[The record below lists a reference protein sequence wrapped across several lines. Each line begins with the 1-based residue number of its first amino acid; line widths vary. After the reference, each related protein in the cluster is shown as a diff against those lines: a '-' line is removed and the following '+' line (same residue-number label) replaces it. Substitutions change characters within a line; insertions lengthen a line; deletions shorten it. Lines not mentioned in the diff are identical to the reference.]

1 MENTHQN
8 TPAATDAIEA
18 TDAANAPNLTAQ
30 QAAEIIISAHSSSMV
45 AHITQAI
52 PFRLVP
58 KNSAGG
64 HFNLSFTD
72 EGGMNLDVDKLAIE
86 SRIEDLQPNRTDFM
100 ILMGTFLIQQAEAAL
115 RSVQV
120 DHLASQLEE
129 LEKSGALKLGPTVS
143 EELVQMLSTMQQSSS
158 EVTDKMVADHDAGV
172 TLQ

>member
-8 TPAATDAIEA
+8 TPEVTDVTKAAD
-18 TDAANAPNLTAQ
+18 APNLTAQ
-30 QAAEIIISAHSSSMV
+30 QAAEIIISTHTSSMV
-45 AHITQAI
+45 EHITQAI

-64 HFNLSFTD
+64 HFNLTFTE
-72 EGGMNLDVDKLAIE
+72 EGGMNLDVDKLAVE
-86 SRIEDLQPNRTDFM
+86 SRVKDLQPNWTDFM

-129 LEKSGALKLGPTVS
+129 LEKAGALKLGPTVS
-143 EELVQMLSTMQQSSS
+143 AELVQMLSTMQQSSS
-158 EVTDKMVADHDAGV
+158 EVTDKLVADHDAGV

>member
-8 TPAATDAIEA
+8 TSEVTDAIEA
-18 TDAANAPNLTAQ
+18 TEAADAPNLTAQ
-30 QAAEIIISAHSSSMV
+30 QAAEIIISAHTSSMV
-45 AHITQAI
+45 EHITQAI

-64 HFNLSFTD
+64 HFNLTFTE
-72 EGGMNLDVDKLAIE
+72 EGGMNLDVDKLAVE
-86 SRIEDLQPNRTDFM
+86 SRVKDLQPNRTDFM

-143 EELVQMLSTMQQSSS
+143 AELVQMLSTMQQSSS
-158 EVTDKMVADHDAGV
+158 EVTDKLVAEHDAGV

>member
-8 TPAATDAIEA
+8 TPEI
-18 TDAANAPNLTAQ
+18 TDAAEAADAPNLTAQ
-30 QAAEIIISAHSSSMV
+30 QAAEIIISAHTSSMV
-45 AHITQAI
+45 EHITQAI

-64 HFNLSFTD
+64 HFNLTFTE
-72 EGGMNLDVDKLAIE
+72 EGGMNLGVDKLAVE
-86 SRIEDLQPNRTDFM
+86 SRVKDLQPNRTDFM

-120 DHLASQLEE
+120 DHLASQLQE

-143 EELVQMLSTMQQSSS
+143 AELVQMLSTMQQSSS
-158 EVTDKMVADHDAGV
+158 EVTDKLVAEHDAGV

>member
-64 HFNLSFTD
+64 HFNLTFTE

-158 EVTDKMVADHDAGV
+158 EVTDKMIADHDAGV

>member
-30 QAAEIIISAHSSSMV
+30 QAAEIIISAHTSSMV
-45 AHITQAI
+45 EHITQAI

-64 HFNLSFTD
+64 HFNLTFTE
-72 EGGMNLDVDKLAIE
+72 EGCMNLDVDKLAIE

-158 EVTDKMVADHDAGV
+158 EVTDKMIADHDAGV

>member
-8 TPAATDAIEA
+8 TPAATDTIEA

-45 AHITQAI
+45 EHITQAI

>member
-8 TPAATDAIEA
+8 TPAAAEA
-18 TDAANAPNLTAQ
+18 TDAPNLTAQ

-120 DHLASQLEE
+120 EHLASQLED

-143 EELVQMLSTMQQSSS
+143 AELVQMLATMQQSSS

>member
-8 TPAATDAIEA
+8 TPAAAEA

-45 AHITQAI
+45 EHITQAI

-64 HFNLSFTD
+64 HFNLTFTE

>member
-8 TPAATDAIEA
+8 TPAAAEA

-120 DHLASQLEE
+120 EHLASQLEE

>member
-8 TPAATDAIEA
+8 TPEAAEA
-18 TDAANAPNLTAQ
+18 TDAPNLTAQ

-64 HFNLSFTD
+64 HFNMSFTD
-72 EGGMNLDVDKLAIE
+72 EGGMNLDVDKLAVE
-86 SRIEDLQPNRTDFM
+86 SRIKDLQPNRTDFM

-120 DHLASQLEE
+120 EHLANQLEE

-158 EVTDKMVADHDAGV
+158 EVTDKMVAEHDAGV

>member
-8 TPAATDAIEA
+8 TPAAAEA

-64 HFNLSFTD
+64 HFNLTFTE
-72 EGGMNLDVDKLAIE
+72 EGGMNLDVDKLAVE
-86 SRIEDLQPNRTDFM
+86 SRVKDLQPNRTDFM

-120 DHLASQLEE
+120 DHLAAQLEE

-143 EELVQMLSTMQQSSS
+143 PELVQMLSTMQQSSS
-158 EVTDKMVADHDAGV
+158 EVTDKLVADHDAGV
-172 TLQ
+172 NLQ

>member
-8 TPAATDAIEA
+8 TPEVTDVTEAAD
-18 TDAANAPNLTAQ
+18 APNLTAQ
-30 QAAEIIISAHSSSMV
+30 QAAEIIISAHTSSMV
-45 AHITQAI
+45 EHITQAI

-64 HFNLSFTD
+64 HFNLTFTE

-120 DHLASQLEE
+120 DHLASQLQE

-143 EELVQMLSTMQQSSS
+143 AELVQMLSTMQQSSS
-158 EVTDKMVADHDAGV
+158 EVTDKLVADHDAGV

>member
-8 TPAATDAIEA
+8 TPAAAGDTD
-18 TDAANAPNLTAQ
+18 APNLTAQ
-30 QAAEIIISAHSSSMV
+30 QAAEIIISAHTSSMV
-45 AHITQAI
+45 EHITQAI

-64 HFNLSFTD
+64 HFNLTFTE
-72 EGGMNLDVDKLAIE
+72 EGGMNLDVDKLAVE
-86 SRIEDLQPNRTDFM
+86 SRVKDLQPNRTDFM

-129 LEKSGALKLGPTVS
+129 LEKSGALKLGSTVS
-143 EELVQMLSTMQQSSS
+143 AELVQMLATMQQSSS
-158 EVTDKMVADHDAGV
+158 EITDKMVADHDAGV

>member
-8 TPAATDAIEA
+8 TPEAAE
-18 TDAANAPNLTAQ
+18 APNLTAQ

-45 AHITQAI
+45 EHITQAI

-58 KNSAGG
+58 ENSAGG
-64 HFNLSFTD
+64 HFNLTFTE
-72 EGGMNLDVDKLAIE
+72 EGGMNLDVDKLAIQ
-86 SRIEDLQPNRTDFM
+86 SRIEDLQPNPNRTDFM

-120 DHLASQLEE
+120 DHLASQLQA

>member
-8 TPAATDAIEA
+8 TPEATAATEA
-18 TDAANAPNLTAQ
+18 TEAAPNLTAQ
-30 QAAEIIISAHSSSMV
+30 QAAEIIISAHTSSMV
-45 AHITQAI
+45 EHITQAI

-64 HFNLSFTD
+64 HFNLTFTD
-72 EGGMNLDVDKLAIE
+72 EGGMNLDVDKLAVE

-120 DHLASQLEE
+120 DHLASQLQE

-143 EELVQMLSTMQQSSS
+143 AELVQMLSTMQQSSS
-158 EVTDKMVADHDAGV
+158 EVTDKLVADHDAGV

>member
-158 EVTDKMVADHDAGV
+158 EVTDKMIADHDAGV

>member
-8 TPAATDAIEA
+8 TPEVTDATEA
-18 TDAANAPNLTAQ
+18 ADAPNLTAQ
-30 QAAEIIISAHSSSMV
+30 QAAEIIISAHTSSMV
-45 AHITQAI
+45 EHITQTI

-64 HFNLSFTD
+64 HFNLTFTE

-120 DHLASQLEE
+120 EHLASQLEE

-143 EELVQMLSTMQQSSS
+143 AELVQMLSTMQQSSS
-158 EVTDKMVADHDAGV
+158 EVTDKLVAEHDAGV

>member
-8 TPAATDAIEA
+8 TPEVTAATDATEA
-18 TDAANAPNLTAQ
+18 ADAPNLTAQ
-30 QAAEIIISAHSSSMV
+30 QAAEIIISAHTSSMV
-45 AHITQAI
+45 EHITQAI

-64 HFNLSFTD
+64 HFNLTFTE
-72 EGGMNLDVDKLAIE
+72 EGGMNLDVDKLAVE
-86 SRIEDLQPNRTDFM
+86 SRVKDLQPNRTDFM

-120 DHLASQLEE
+120 DHLASQLQE

-143 EELVQMLSTMQQSSS
+143 AELVQMLSTMQQSSS
-158 EVTDKMVADHDAGV
+158 EVTDKLVADHDAGV

>member
-1 MENTHQN
+1 MENTQQN
-8 TPAATDAIEA
+8 TPEVVETNEGTD
-18 TDAANAPNLTAQ
+18 APNLTAQ

-45 AHITQAI
+45 AHIVETI

-72 EGGMNLDVDKLAIE
+72 EGDMNLDVNKLVIE
-86 SRIEDLQPNRTDFM
+86 SRIENLQLNSTDYM
-100 ILMGTFLIQQAEAAL
+100 ILMGTFLIQQAEAVL
-115 RSVQV
+115 RSVQAK
-120 DHLASQLEE
+120 HLASQLEE

-143 EELVQMLSTMQQSSS
+143 EELVQMLATMHQLSS
-158 EVTDKMVADHDAGV
+158 EVTDKMVADHDTGV

>member
-8 TPAATDAIEA
+8 TPEAAEAIEG
-18 TDAANAPNLTAQ
+18 TDAPNLTAQ

-120 DHLASQLEE
+120 EHLANQLEE

-143 EELVQMLSTMQQSSS
+143 EELVQMLATMQQSSS

>member
-8 TPAATDAIEA
+8 TPEVVDTTDVTEA
-18 TDAANAPNLTAQ
+18 TDVPNLTAQ
-30 QAAEIIISAHSSSMV
+30 QAAEIIISAHTTSMV
-45 AHITQAI
+45 EHITQAI

-64 HFNLSFTD
+64 HFDLTFTE
-72 EGGMNLDVDKLAIE
+72 EGGMNLDVDKLAVE
-86 SRIEDLQPNRTDFM
+86 SRVKDLQPNRTEFM

-129 LEKSGALKLGPTVS
+129 LEKTGALKLGPTVS
-143 EELVQMLSTMQQSSS
+143 AELVQMLSTMQQSSS
-158 EVTDKMVADHDAGV
+158 EVTDKLVADHNAGV

>member
-8 TPAATDAIEA
+8 TPEAADAIEA

-30 QAAEIIISAHSSSMV
+30 QAAEIIISAHTSSMV
-45 AHITQAI
+45 EHITQAI

-64 HFNLSFTD
+64 YFNQTFTE
-72 EGGMNLDVDKLAIE
+72 EGGMNLDVDKLAVE
-86 SRIEDLQPNRTDFM
+86 SRVKDLQPNRTDFM

-120 DHLASQLEE
+120 DHLASQLQE

-143 EELVQMLSTMQQSSS
+143 EELVQMLATMQQSSS
-158 EVTDKMVADHDAGV
+158 EVTDKLVADHEAGV

>member
-8 TPAATDAIEA
+8 TSAATDAIEA

-158 EVTDKMVADHDAGV
+158 EVTDKLVAEHDAGV

>member
-8 TPAATDAIEA
+8 TPEVTDVTEAAD
-18 TDAANAPNLTAQ
+18 APNLSAQ
-30 QAAEIIISAHSSSMV
+30 QAAEIIISAHTSSMV
-45 AHITQAI
+45 EHITQAI

-64 HFNLSFTD
+64 HFNLTFTE

-120 DHLASQLEE
+120 DHLASQLQE

-143 EELVQMLSTMQQSSS
+143 AELVQMLSTMQQSSS
-158 EVTDKMVADHDAGV
+158 EVTDKLVADHDAGV

>member
-8 TPAATDAIEA
+8 TPAAAEA

-45 AHITQAI
+45 EHITQAI

-143 EELVQMLSTMQQSSS
+143 AELVQMLSTMQQSSS
-158 EVTDKMVADHDAGV
+158 EVTDKMIADHDAGV

>member
-45 AHITQAI
+45 EHITQAI

-158 EVTDKMVADHDAGV
+158 EVTDKLVAEHDAGV

>member
-8 TPAATDAIEA
+8 TPEVTDATEA
-18 TDAANAPNLTAQ
+18 ADAPNLTAQ
-30 QAAEIIISAHSSSMV
+30 QAAEIIISAHTSSMV
-45 AHITQAI
+45 EHITQAI

-64 HFNLSFTD
+64 HFNLTFTE
-72 EGGMNLDVDKLAIE
+72 EGGMNLDVKLAVE

-120 DHLASQLEE
+120 EHLASQLEE

-143 EELVQMLSTMQQSSS
+143 AELVQMLATMQQSSS

>member
-8 TPAATDAIEA
+8 TPEVTDATE
-18 TDAANAPNLTAQ
+18 AANAPNLTAQ

-45 AHITQAI
+45 EHITQSN

-58 KNSAGG
+58 ENSAGG

-72 EGGMNLDVDKLAIE
+72 EGGMSLDVDKLAIE
-86 SRIEDLQPNRTDFM
+86 SLIEDLQPNRTDFM

-143 EELVQMLSTMQQSSS
+143 AELVQMLSTMQQSSS

>member
-8 TPAATDAIEA
+8 TPEVTDATEA

-30 QAAEIIISAHSSSMV
+30 QAAEIIISAHTSSMV
-45 AHITQAI
+45 EHITQAI

-64 HFNLSFTD
+64 HFNLTFTE
-72 EGGMNLDVDKLAIE
+72 EGGMNLDVDKLAVE
-86 SRIEDLQPNRTDFM
+86 SRVKDLQPNRTDFM

-120 DHLASQLEE
+120 DHLASQLQE

-143 EELVQMLSTMQQSSS
+143 AELVQMLSTMQQSSS

>member
-8 TPAATDAIEA
+8 TPEITDAIEA
-18 TDAANAPNLTAQ
+18 AEAADAPNLTAQ

-45 AHITQAI
+45 EHITQAI

-64 HFNLSFTD
+64 HFNLTFTE
-72 EGGMNLDVDKLAIE
+72 EGGMNLDVDKLAVE
-86 SRIEDLQPNRTDFM
+86 SRVKDLQPNRTDFM

-120 DHLASQLEE
+120 DHLASQLQE

-143 EELVQMLSTMQQSSS
+143 AELVQMLSTMQQSSS
-158 EVTDKMVADHDAGV
+158 EVTDKLVADHDAGV

>member
-1 MENTHQN
+1 MENTHQDI
-8 TPAATDAIEA
+8 PEAIEG
-18 TDAANAPNLTAQ
+18 TDVPNLTAQ

-58 KNSAGG
+58 KNCAGG
-64 HFNLSFTD
+64 HFNLSFID
-72 EGGMNLDVDKLAIE
+72 EGGMSLDVDKLAIE

-120 DHLASQLEE
+120 EHLANQLQE

-143 EELVQMLSTMQQSSS
+143 AELVQMLSTMQQSSS
-158 EVTDKMVADHDAGV
+158 EVTDKLVADHDAGV

>member
-8 TPAATDAIEA
+8 TPEAADAIEA

-30 QAAEIIISAHSSSMV
+30 QAAEIIISAHTSSMV
-45 AHITQAI
+45 EHITQAI

-64 HFNLSFTD
+64 HFNLTFTE
-72 EGGMNLDVDKLAIE
+72 EGGMNLDVDKLAVE
-86 SRIEDLQPNRTDFM
+86 SRVKDLQPNRTDFM

-120 DHLASQLEE
+120 DHLASQLQE

-143 EELVQMLSTMQQSSS
+143 AELVQMLSTMQQSSS
-158 EVTDKMVADHDAGV
+158 EVTDKLVADHEAGV